1 MAKHIL
7 KKTNRKVAV
16 KVNGSGVTETITLA
30 TDCKNTGETLVDTPT
45 VEVIAVTWVGATD
58 AIATI
63 TRGTST
69 TPIMILQANAA
80 GRIDLS
86 EAEFLESIDSTED
99 IKVVTTGDMQV
110 YLLLRKSSGYFIADD
125 QQYSE
130 LP

>member
-16 KVNGSGVTETITLA
+16 KVSGTGVTETITLA
-30 TDCKNTGETLVDTPT
+30 TDCKGTNETLLEQQS
-45 VEVIAVTWVGATD
+45 VEIVSMTWTGATD
-58 AIATI
+58 ATATI
-63 TRGTST
+63 TRDGDTVL
-69 TPIMILQANAA
+69 ILQANAA

-86 EAEFLESIDSTED
+86 EAEYLESINSGND
-99 IKVVTTGDMQV
+99 IVVTTSGEMQV
-110 YLLLRKSSGYFIADD
+110 YLLLRKSAGYFIEDA